1 MAVRPSAP
9 SVSALRARY
18 EQRSERLT
26 TLRHVRAALVS
37 LAGLIGKP
45 VINQAGE
52 QIGKVA
58 DVVARWD
65 SEQRYPPVTGLIVR
79 VGGRRAWLP
88 IDAVEEFRHDLIRL
102 RTARLDLRD
111 VARRHG
117 EVELAHDVVDHQLV
131 DTDGARVI
139 RASDLYLARV
149 AGVVQLVG
157 VDVGFNSLLRRLGP
171 ARFRSRP
178 TPEKVID
185 WASIT
190 SFGSQRGP
198 GGTLQASEHGVQPQA
213 VLDQI
218 DHLHGLGDAAEL
230 GVALLHVHRVLD
242 VLEILAQQRELLER
256 RALIRRDLLAQ
267 LSPERAA
274 DALEEM
280 QDEELVQ
287 LLRESDTAEAAE
299 LLGRME
305 PDEAADGLRE
315 LDPGEQEKL
324 LAAMPPEARDRVAIL
339 LGYGERTAGGIMTTF
354 LVVASPAETIVQVRD
369 RLRANREHDEDLAG
383 VIVLGDDGRLLDDLT
398 MTELFLAAPEVTVD
412 DLIGPPWPVT
422 VTPDADLEEIAERL
436 VETRHSSVVVVD
448 EEERP
453 LGRILVDDVLDM
465 LVPDRSRFRFPRR
478 LS

>member
-1 MAVRPSAP
+1 MAERRSAP
-9 SVSALRARY
+9 AVSALRARY
-18 EQRSERLT
+18 EQRVERLT
-26 TLRHVRAALVS
+26 ALRQVRSELVS

-45 VINQAGE
+45 VLNQAGQ
-52 QIGKVA
+52 QIGHVS

-65 SEQRYPPVTGLIVR
+65 SNQPYPPATGLIVR
-79 VGGRRAWLP
+79 VGRRRAWLP
-88 IDAVEEFRHDLIRL
+88 IDAVEEVHRDRVRL

-111 VARRHG
+111 VALRPG
-117 EVELAHDVVDHQLV
+117 EVELARDVIDHQLV

-178 TPEKVID
+178 TPDKVID

-190 SFGSQRGP
+190 SFGSQHGP
-198 GGTLQASEHGVQPQA
+198 GGTLQAAEHGLQRLRP
-213 VLDQI
+213 
-218 DHLHGLGDAAEL
+218 GEL
-230 GVALLHVHRVLD
+230 AD
-242 VLEILAQQRELLER
+242 LLE
-256 RALIRRDLLAQ
+256 DLG
-267 LSPERAA
+267 RT
-274 DALEEM
+274 
-280 QDEELVQ
+280 EELVQ
-287 LLRESDTAEAAE
+287 LLRESGTAEAAA

-315 LDPGEQEKL
+315 LDPDEQQKL
-324 LAAMPPEARDRVAIL
+324 LAAMPAEARDRVATL
-339 LGYGERTAGGIMTTF
+339 LGYGERTAGGIMTTV
-354 LVVASPAETIVQVRD
+354 LVTATTAETIAQVRD

-383 VIVLGDDGRLLDDLT
+383 VIVLGDDGRLLDDVT
-398 MTELFLAAPEVTVD
+398 MTELFLADPETTVD
-412 DLIGPPWPVT
+412 DLVGPPWPVT
-422 VTPDADLEEIAERL
+422 VSTDADLDEIAERL

-465 LVPDRSRFRFPRR
+465 LVPHRPRFRFPRR
-478 LS
+478 LA

>member
-1 MAVRPSAP
+1 MAVRPPTS

-18 EQRSERLT
+18 EQRVERLT
-26 TLRHVRAALVS
+26 ALRQVRSELVS

-45 VINQAGE
+45 VLNQAGE
-52 QIGKVA
+52 RIGQVV

-65 SEQRYPPVTGLIVR
+65 SNQPYPPATGLIAR
-79 VGGRRAWLP
+79 VGRRRAWVP
-88 IDAVEEFRHDLIRL
+88 IDAVEEFGRDRIRL

-111 VARRHG
+111 AARRPG
-117 EVELAHDVVDHQLV
+117 EVELARDVIDHQLV

-157 VDVGFNSLLRRLGP
+157 VDVGFHSLVRRLGP

-190 SFGSQRGP
+190 SFGSQHGP
-198 GGTLQASEHGVQPQA
+198 GGTLQASER
-213 VLDQI
+213 
-218 DHLHGLGDAAEL
+218 GLQRLRPGEL
-230 GVALLHVHRVLD
+230 AD
-242 VLEILAQQRELLER
+242 LLEDLGR
-256 RALIRRDLLAQ
+256 TERRDLLAQ
-267 LSPERAA
+267 LTPERAA

-280 QDEELVQ
+280 QQEELVQ
-287 LLRESDTAEAAE
+287 LLRESGPADAAA

-315 LDPGEQEKL
+315 LEPREQDKL
-324 LAAMPPEARDRVAIL
+324 LAAMPAEARERVAPL
-339 LGYGERTAGGIMTTF
+339 LGYGERTAGGIMTTV
-354 LVVASPAETIVQVRD
+354 LVTATPAETIAQVRE
-369 RLRANREHDEDLAG
+369 RLRANREHAENMAG
-383 VIVLGDDGRLLDDLT
+383 VLVIGDDGQLLDDVT
-398 MTELFLAAPEVTVD
+398 MAELFLADADATVD

-436 VETRHSSVVVVD
+436 VETRHSWVVVVD
-448 EEERP
+448 EQERP
-453 LGRILVDDVLDM
+453 LGQILADDVLDA

>member
-1 MAVRPSAP
+1 MAVRPPAP
-9 SVSALRARY
+9 ALSALRARY
-18 EQRSERLT
+18 EHRVERLT
-26 TLRHVRAALVS
+26 ALRHVRGELVS

-45 VINQAGE
+45 VINQAGQ
-52 QIGKVA
+52 QIGHVA
-58 DVVARWD
+58 DIVARWD
-65 SEQRYPPVTGLIVR
+65 SNQPYPPVTGLIAR
-79 VGGRRAWLP
+79 VGRRRAWLP
-88 IDAVEEFRHDLIRL
+88 ADTVAEFGRDQIQL
-102 RTARLDLRD
+102 RTARLDLRE
-111 VARRHG
+111 VARRPG
-117 EVELAHDVVDHQLV
+117 EAELARDVIDHQLV

-171 ARFRSRP
+171 ARFRSLP

-190 SFGSQRGP
+190 SFGSQHGP
-198 GGTLQASEHGVQPQA
+198 GGTLQAAEHGLQRLRP
-213 VLDQI
+213 
-218 DHLHGLGDAAEL
+218 GEL
-230 GVALLHVHRVLD
+230 AD
-242 VLEILAQQRELLER
+242 LLEDLGR
-256 RALIRRDLLAQ
+256 TERRDLLARLAPGQ
-267 LSPERAA
+267 AA

-280 QDEELVQ
+280 QPEELVQ
-287 LLRESDTAEAAE
+287 LLRESGTAEAAA

-315 LDPGEQEKL
+315 LDPGEQDKL
-324 LAAMPPEARDRVAIL
+324 LAAMPEQARDRVATL
-339 LGYGERTAGGIMTTF
+339 LGYGERTAGGIMTTV
-354 LVVASPAETIVQVRD
+354 LVLATPAETIMQVRD

-383 VIVLGDDGRLLDDLT
+383 VIVLGDDGQLLDDLT
-398 MTELFLAAPEVTVD
+398 MTELFLADPQAAVD

-422 VTPDADLEEIAERL
+422 VTPDAGLDEIAERL
-436 VETRHSSVVVVD
+436 VEARHSSVVVVD

-465 LVPDRSRFRFPRR
+465 LVPDRARFRFPRR

>member
-1 MAVRPSAP
+1 MAGRPSGG
-9 SVSALRARY
+9 SVSALRSRY

-45 VINQAGE
+45 VLNQAGE
-52 QIGKVA
+52 EIGKVA

-65 SEQRYPPVTGLIVR
+65 RDQRYPPVTGLIVR
-79 VGGRRAWLP
+79 VGRRRAWLP
-88 IDAVEEFRHDLIRL
+88 IEAVEDFGRALIRL
-102 RTARLDLRD
+102 RTARLDLRE
-111 VARRHG
+111 VTRRHG
-117 EVELAHDVVDHQLV
+117 EVELARDVVDHQLV

-157 VDVGFNSLLRRLGP
+157 VDVGFNSILRRLGP

-190 SFGSQRGP
+190 SFGSQHGP
-198 GGTLQASEHGVQPQA
+198 GGTLQASA
-213 VLDQI
+213 A
-218 DHLHGLGDAAEL
+218 GLQRLRPGEL
-230 GVALLHVHRVLD
+230 AD
-242 VLEILAQQRELLER
+242 LLEDLG
-256 RALIRRDLLAQ
+256 RAERRDLLAQ
-267 LSPERAA
+267 LTPEQAA

-280 QDEELVQ
+280 QAEELVQ
-287 LLRESDTAEAAE
+287 LLRESGTADAAE

-324 LAAMPPEARDRVAIL
+324 LAAMPAEARERVAPL
-339 LGYGERTAGGIMTTF
+339 LGYSRRTAGGIMTTV
-354 LVVASPAETIVQVRD
+354 LVIADPAETIVQVRD

-383 VIVLGDDGRLLDDLT
+383 VIVLGEDGRLLDDLT
-398 MTELFLAAPEVTVD
+398 MTELFLADPEVTVD

-422 VTPDADLEEIAERL
+422 VTPEADVEQIAERL
-436 VETRHSSVVVVD
+436 VETRHPSVVVVD
-448 EEERP
+448 QEDRP
-453 LGRILVDDVLDM
+453 LGRILADDMLDM
-465 LVPDRSRFRFPRR
+465 LRPGRPRFRFPRR

>member
-18 EQRSERLT
+18 EQRAERLI
-26 TLRHVRAALVS
+26 TLRHVRSALVS

-45 VINQAGE
+45 VINQAGQ
-52 QIGKVA
+52 QIGHVA

-65 SEQRYPPVTGLIVR
+65 SHQAYPPVTGLIAR
-79 VGGRRAWLP
+79 VGRRRAWLP
-88 IDAVEEFRHDLIRL
+88 IDAVDEFGRDRIRL

-111 VARRHG
+111 VARRPG
-117 EVELAHDVVDHQLV
+117 EVELARDVIDHQLV
-131 DTDGARVI
+131 DIDGARVI

-149 AGVVQLVG
+149 TGVVQLVG

-190 SFGSQRGP
+190 SFGSQHGP
-198 GGTLQASEHGVQPQA
+198 RGTLQASEHGLQRLRP
-213 VLDQI
+213 
-218 DHLHGLGDAAEL
+218 GEL
-230 GVALLHVHRVLD
+230 AD
-242 VLEILAQQRELLER
+242 LLEDLG
-256 RALIRRDLLAQ
+256 RAERRDLLGR
-267 LSPERAA
+267 LTPEQAA

-280 QDEELVQ
+280 QEEELVQ
-287 LLRESDTAEAAE
+287 LLRESGTADAAA
-299 LLGRME
+299 LLSRME

-324 LAAMPPEARDRVAIL
+324 LAAMSAQARDRVATL
-339 LGYGERTAGGIMTTF
+339 LGYGERTAGGIMTTV
-354 LVVASPAETIVQVRD
+354 LVVATPAETITQVRD

-383 VIVLGDDGRLLDDLT
+383 IIVLGDDGQLLDDLT
-398 MTELFLAAPEVTVD
+398 MTELFLADPGVTVD
-412 DLIGPPWPVT
+412 DLVGPPWPVT
-422 VTPDADLEEIAERL
+422 VLPDADLDEIAERL
-436 VETRHSSVVVVD
+436 AETRHSSVVVVD

>member
-1 MAVRPSAP
+1 
-9 SVSALRARY
+9 VSALRARY
-18 EQRSERLT
+18 EQRVERLT
-26 TLRHVRAALVS
+26 ALRHVRSELVS

-45 VINQAGE
+45 VLNQSGQ
-52 QIGKVA
+52 QIGHMA

-65 SEQRYPPVTGLIVR
+65 TNQPYPPATGLIVR
-79 VGGRRAWLP
+79 VGRRRAWLP
-88 IDAVEEFRHDLIRL
+88 IDAVEEVGRERVRL

-111 VARRHG
+111 VALRPG
-117 EVELAHDVVDHQLV
+117 EVELARDVIDHQLI

-149 AGVVQLVG
+149 AEVVQLVG

-198 GGTLQASEHGVQPQA
+198 GGKLQAAEHGLQRLRPGELA
-213 VLDQI
+213 DLLED
-218 DHLHGLGDAAEL
+218 LGRTE
-230 GVALLHVHRVLD
+230 R
-242 VLEILAQQRELLER
+242 QELLN
-256 RALIRRDLLAQ
+256 Q
-267 LSPERAA
+267 LTPEQAA

-280 QDEELVQ
+280 QEEELVQ
-287 LLRESDTAEAAE
+287 LLRESDTAAAAR

-315 LDPGEQEKL
+315 LEPDEQQKL
-324 LAAMPPEARDRVAIL
+324 LDAMPAEARDRVATL
-339 LGYGERTAGGIMTTF
+339 LGYGERTAGGIMTTV
-354 LVVASPAETIVQVRD
+354 LVTAVPAETIAQVRD

-383 VIVLGDDGRLLDDLT
+383 VIVLGDDGQLLDDVT
-398 MTELFLAAPEVTVD
+398 MTELFLSEPEATVD

-422 VTPDADLEEIAERL
+422 VTPDAGLDEIAERL

-465 LVPDRSRFRFPRR
+465 LVPDKSRYRFPRR

>member
-1 MAVRPSAP
+1 
-9 SVSALRARY
+9 VSALRARY
-18 EQRSERLT
+18 EQRVERLT
-26 TLRHVRAALVS
+26 ALRHVRSELVS

-45 VINQAGE
+45 VLNQSGQ
-52 QIGKVA
+52 QIGHVA

-65 SEQRYPPVTGLIVR
+65 TNQPYPPATGLIVR
-79 VGGRRAWLP
+79 VGRRRAWLP
-88 IDAVEEFRHDLIRL
+88 IDAVEEVGRERVRL

-111 VARRHG
+111 VALRPG
-117 EVELAHDVVDHQLV
+117 EVELARDVIDHQLI

-149 AGVVQLVG
+149 AEVVQLVG

-198 GGTLQASEHGVQPQA
+198 GGKLQAAEHGLQRLRP
-213 VLDQI
+213 
-218 DHLHGLGDAAEL
+218 GEL
-230 GVALLHVHRVLD
+230 AD
-242 VLEILAQQRELLER
+242 LLEDLGR
-256 RALIRRDLLAQ
+256 TERQDLLNRLTPDQ
-267 LSPERAA
+267 AA

-280 QDEELVQ
+280 QEEELVQ
-287 LLRESDTAEAAE
+287 LLRESDTAAAAQ

-315 LDPGEQEKL
+315 LEPDEQQKL
-324 LAAMPPEARDRVAIL
+324 LDAMPAEARERVATL
-339 LGYGERTAGGIMTTF
+339 LGYGERTAGGIMTTV
-354 LVVASPAETIVQVRD
+354 LVTAVPAETIAQVRD

-383 VIVLGDDGRLLDDLT
+383 VIVLGDDGQLLDDVT
-398 MTELFLAAPEVTVD
+398 MTELFLADPEATVD

-422 VTPDADLEEIAERL
+422 VTPDAGLDEIAERL
-436 VETRHSSVVVVD
+436 VETRHSSVVVVN

-465 LVPDRSRFRFPRR
+465 LVPDKSRYRFPRR

>member
-18 EQRSERLT
+18 EKRSERLT

-45 VINQAGE
+45 VLNQAGQ
-52 QIGKVA
+52 QIGRVA

-65 SEQRYPPVTGLIVR
+65 SNQQYPPVTGVIVR
-79 VGGRRAWLP
+79 VGRRRAWLP
-88 IDAVEEFRHDLIRL
+88 VDAVEEFGHDRIRL
-102 RTARLDLRD
+102 RTARLDLRE
-111 VARRHG
+111 VARRPG
-117 EVELAHDVVDHQLV
+117 EVELARDVVDHQLV

-139 RASDLYLARV
+139 RASDLYLAQV

-178 TPEKVID
+178 TPETVID

-190 SFGSQRGP
+190 SFGFQHGP
-198 GGTLQASEHGVQPQA
+198 GGTLQASER
-213 VLDQI
+213 
-218 DHLHGLGDAAEL
+218 GLQRLRPGEL
-230 GVALLHVHRVLD
+230 AD
-242 VLEILAQQRELLER
+242 LLEDLGR
-256 RALIRRDLLAQ
+256 TERRDLLAERT
-267 LSPERAA
+267 PEEAA

-287 LLRESDTAEAAE
+287 LLRESDTADAAQ

-324 LAAMPPEARDRVAIL
+324 LAAMPAEARDRVATL
-339 LGYGERTAGGIMTTF
+339 LGDGERTAGGGTT
-354 LVVASPAETIVQVRD
+354 TVR
-369 RLRANREHDEDLAG
+369 
-383 VIVLGDDGRLLDDLT
+383 
-398 MTELFLAAPEVTVD
+398 
-412 DLIGPPWPVT
+412 
-422 VTPDADLEEIAERL
+422 
-436 VETRHSSVVVVD
+436 
-448 EEERP
+448 
-453 LGRILVDDVLDM
+453 
-465 LVPDRSRFRFPRR
+465 
-478 LS
+478 

>member
-1 MAVRPSAP
+1 VA
-9 SVSALRARY
+9 ALRARY
-18 EQRSERLT
+18 EQRVERLT
-26 TLRHVRAALVS
+26 TLRHVRGELVS

-45 VINQAGE
+45 VLNQAGQ
-52 QIGKVA
+52 QIGRVA

-65 SEQRYPPVTGLIVR
+65 SNQPYPPVTGLIVR
-79 VGGRRAWLP
+79 VGRRRAWLP
-88 IDAVEEFRHDLIRL
+88 VDAVEEISRERVRL

-111 VARRHG
+111 VARRPG
-117 EVELAHDVVDHQLV
+117 EVELARDVIDHQLV
-131 DTDGARVI
+131 DTDGARVV

-149 AGVVQLVG
+149 AGVAQLVG

-178 TPEKVID
+178 TPDKVID

-190 SFGSQRGP
+190 SFGSQHGP
-198 GGTLQASEHGVQPQA
+198 GGTLRASSR
-213 VLDQI
+213 
-218 DHLHGLGDAAEL
+218 GLQRLRPGEL
-230 GVALLHVHRVLD
+230 AD
-242 VLEILAQQRELLER
+242 LLEDLGR
-256 RALIRRDLLAQ
+256 TERRDLLAQ

-287 LLRESDTAEAAE
+287 LLRESGTVNAAK

-324 LAAMPPEARDRVAIL
+324 LAAMPAEARARVATL
-339 LGYGERTAGGIMTTF
+339 LGYGERTAGGIMTTV
-354 LVVASPAETIVQVRD
+354 LVVATPSETITQVRD

-383 VIVLGDDGRLLDDLT
+383 VIVLGDNGQVLDDLT
-398 MTELFLAAPEVTVD
+398 MTELFLADPAVTVD

-422 VTPDADLEEIAERL
+422 VTPDAGVEEIAERL
-436 VETRHSSVVVVD
+436 AETRHSSVVVVD

-453 LGRILVDDVLDM
+453 LGRILADDVLDM
-465 LVPDRSRFRFPRR
+465 LVPGRPRFRFPRR

>member
-1 MAVRPSAP
+1 MAERPSAP
-9 SVSALRARY
+9 AVSALRARY
-18 EQRSERLT
+18 EQRVERLT
-26 TLRHVRAALVS
+26 TLRHVRSELVS

-45 VINQAGE
+45 VLNQSGQ
-52 QIGKVA
+52 QIGHVA

-65 SEQRYPPVTGLIVR
+65 GDQPYPPVTGLIVR
-79 VGGRRAWLP
+79 VGRRRAWLP
-88 IDAVEEFRHDLIRL
+88 VDAVEEVTRERVRL

-111 VARRHG
+111 VARRPG
-117 EVELAHDVVDHQLV
+117 EVELARDVIDHQLV

-139 RASDLYLARV
+139 RASDLYVARV

-190 SFGSQRGP
+190 SFGSQHGP
-198 GGTLQASEHGVQPQA
+198 GGTLQASER
-213 VLDQI
+213 
-218 DHLHGLGDAAEL
+218 GLQRLRPGEL
-230 GVALLHVHRVLD
+230 AD
-242 VLEILAQQRELLER
+242 LLEDLGR
-256 RALIRRDLLAQ
+256 TERRDLLAQ
-267 LSPERAA
+267 LTPAQAA

-280 QDEELVQ
+280 QEEELVQ

-305 PDEAADGLRE
+305 PDEAADGLRDLE
-315 LDPGEQEKL
+315 PGEQKKL
-324 LAAMPPEARDRVAIL
+324 LAAMPADARDRVATL
-339 LGYGERTAGGIMTTF
+339 LGYRERTAGGIMTTV
-354 LVVASPAETIVQVRD
+354 LVTATPAETILQVRD

-383 VIVLGDDGRLLDDLT
+383 VIVLGDDGQLLDDVT
-398 MTELFLAAPEVTVD
+398 MTELFLADPETTVD
-412 DLIGPPWPVT
+412 ALIGPPWPVT
-422 VTPDADLEEIAERL
+422 VLPDAGLDEITERL
-436 VETRHSSVVVVD
+436 VESRHSSVVVVD

-465 LVPDRSRFRFPRR
+465 LAPDRHRFRFPRR

>member
-9 SVSALRARY
+9 AVSALRARY

-37 LAGLIGKP
+37 LAGLVGKP
-45 VINQAGE
+45 VLNQAGQ
-52 QIGKVA
+52 QIGRVA

-65 SEQRYPPVTGLIVR
+65 GDQRYPPVTGLIVR
-79 VGGRRAWLP
+79 VGRRRAWLP
-88 IDAVEEFRHDLIRL
+88 VDAVEEFGRDRIGL

-111 VARRHG
+111 VARRPG
-117 EVELAHDVVDHQLV
+117 EVELARDVIDHQLV

-149 AGVVQLVG
+149 AGIVQLVG

-198 GGTLQASEHGVQPQA
+198 GGTLQAAEHGLQRLRP
-213 VLDQI
+213 
-218 DHLHGLGDAAEL
+218 GEL
-230 GVALLHVHRVLD
+230 AD
-242 VLEILAQQRELLER
+242 LLEDLGR
-256 RALIRRDLLAQ
+256 TERRDLLAQ
-267 LSPERAA
+267 LTPAQAA

-280 QDEELVQ
+280 QEEELVQ

-315 LDPGEQEKL
+315 LDPDEQEKL
-324 LAAMPPEARDRVAIL
+324 LAAMPAQARDRVATL
-339 LGYGERTAGGIMTTF
+339 LGYAERSAGGIMTTL
-354 LVVASPAETIVQVRD
+354 LVLAHPAETIRQVRD

-383 VIVLGDDGRLLDDLT
+383 VIVLGDDGRLLDDVT
-398 MTELFLAAPEVTVD
+398 MTELFLADLDSSVD
-412 DLIGPPWPVT
+412 GLIGPPWPVT

-436 VETRHSSVVVVD
+436 VESRHSSVVVVD

-453 LGRILVDDVLDM
+453 LGRILADDVLDM
-465 LVPDRSRFRFPRR
+465 LEPDRARFRFPRR